1 MSQYND
7 SYIYI
12 YIKKHL
18 SNICSTI
25 LKKLIN
31 TINTCDTIFYMDT
44 NLLQDIH
51 ICISVLIIVLFW
63 LQCGQI
69 IPEHFTYCVDRP
81 LQSKLISE
89 RNLFAK
95 CEHSLKFSW
104 KKRYLLKKRVALQL
118 MILTIAQIN
127 FLPS

>member
-1 MSQYND
+1 MRN
-7 SYIYI
+7 
-12 YIKKHL
+12 L
-18 SNICSTI
+18 
-25 LKKLIN
+25 
-31 TINTCDTIFYMDT
+31 CDTTFYMET
-44 NLLQDIH
+44 NALQDIY
-51 ICISVLIIVLFW
+51 ICISVPLIVPFW
-63 LQCGQI
+63 LQCWQI

-95 CEHSLKFSW
+95 FEHSLKFSW

>member
-1 MSQYND
+1 M
-7 SYIYI
+7 
-12 YIKKHL
+12 
-18 SNICSTI
+18 
-25 LKKLIN
+25 KKLIN
-31 TINTCDTIFYMDT
+31 TINTCDTIFYMET
-44 NLLQDIH
+44 NVLQDIH
-51 ICISVLIIVLFW
+51 ICISVPLIVLFW
-63 LQCGQI
+63 LQFGQI

-95 CEHSLKFSW
+95 FEHSLKFSW